1 MGILPEGSV
10 YSFVNSVCDKFN
22 SLYGTYYDIR
32 REKETDNWGDGP
44 KYYLGIYDDD
54 IYYDENNILSLL
66 EELSNW
72 AEKDG
77 KAIEDYFLEAQKVFL
92 AFLASAH
99 KLSQTD
105 LYKAQVGL
113 RALQSVYIVLQR
125 SEAFLNVADRR
136 HILGI
141 TNFFAAGPNLPSDTP
156 FFPSSWK
163 SQGPVN
169 FINAA
174 ARLGDNFMT
183 NDVRPRLEMGVNNRN
198 FCRAVQILQGCDI
211 DASMILEDS
220 YQGNLADKLTT
231 GDEYVVSS
239 CLTWGNMGS
248 FKFLLGVD
256 EVRFPIFI
264 SIKVGWDRHT
274 ARVLNEVN
282 PVAPVNE
289 AIAQNVFECLYK
301 GGWNEP
307 AKFGI
312 LRRYFKAKG
321 ELPLDGD

>member
-10 YSFVNSVCDKFN
+10 YSFVNSVRDKFN
-22 SLYGTYYDIR
+22 SLHVTYYDIR
-32 REKETDNWGDGP
+32 RRKETDNWGDGP

-77 KAIEDYFLEAQKVFL
+77 KAVEDYFLEAQKVFL
-92 AFLASAH
+92 AFLASAK
-99 KLSQTD
+99 KLAQTD

-113 RALQSVYIVLQR
+113 RSLQSVYIVLQR

-136 HILGI
+136 YILDAE
-141 TNFFAAGPNLPSDTP
+141 NFFAAGPNLPSDTP

-183 NDVRPRLEMGVNNRN
+183 NDVRPRLEMGVNNRG
-198 FCRAVQILQGCDI
+198 FCRVVKLLQGCDI
-211 DASMILEDS
+211 DTSTILAGS
-220 YQGNLADKLTT
+220 YQSNLADKLTT

-239 CLTWGNMGS
+239 CTTWGNMGS
-248 FKFLLGVD
+248 FNFSLGGN
-256 EVRFPIFI
+256 EVCFPIFI
-264 SIKVGWDRHT
+264 SIKVAWDRHT

-289 AIAQNVFECLYK
+289 AIAQNIFKCLYK
-301 GGWNEP
+301 SGWKEP
-307 AKFGI
+307 AQLSI